1 MKEKK
6 KSDSALRWEGMEL
19 LRNNLGLIDSARF
32 IDIITR
38 DKFDYTEWRRN
49 LWKDKTLDEI
59 HEMAKEEYNTKFKIL
74 KKE

>member
-1 MKEKK
+1 MKEKM
-6 KSDSALRWEGMEL
+6 KSESALRREGMEL

-49 LWKDKTLDEI
+49 LGKDKTLYEI
-59 HEMAKEEYNTKFKIL
+59 YIDAVEFAKKLKEEK
-74 KKE
+74 